1 MLTPKGTQVLTNAT
15 NDDEIIL
22 SWLSGKA
29 KTTKV
34 SYYSTAKQF
43 REFIGKPLSDVM
55 IEDLNLW
62 CDRLKMTY
70 KPVTVQDKILIIKS
84 LYSYCF
90 SVGYLQNN
98 IMALIKTPKVK
109 DDLAQRILDEREVKL
124 LINATSNHR
133 DKVILAL
140 MYGCG
145 LRVSEVSELTWGDL
159 KNGKLT
165 VYGKGNKTRTVIVPE
180 SVIMMLLNLKP
191 HPKLPYMFTSR
202 SQTRLSRVSI
212 FKMVKKCAE
221 MSGLSDKISPHFL
234 RHSHAS
240 HSLKNGANVRLV
252 QASLGHSSVTTTERY
267 LHIDPDECSSQFIN
281 L

>member
-1 MLTPKGTQVLTNAT
+1 MLIKNGINVLTNST

-34 SYYSTAKQF
+34 SYHSTSKQF
-43 REFIGKPLSDVM
+43 REFIGKSLSEVM

-84 LYSYCF
+84 LFSYCHQ
-90 SVGYLQNN
+90 VGYLPNN
-98 IMALIKTPKVK
+98 ITALIKTPKVK
-109 DDLAQRILDEREVKL
+109 NDLAQRILDEKEVKR
-124 LINATSNHR
+124 LINTASNHR
-133 DKVILAL
+133 DRVILAL

-145 LRVSEVSELTWGDL
+145 LRVSEVSELTWNDL
-159 KNGKLT
+159 RDGKLT

-180 SVIMMLLNLKP
+180 SVLIMLKELKH
-191 HPKLPYMFTSR
+191 HPELPYIFTSR

-212 FKMVKKCAE
+212 FKMVKKCADKA
-221 MSGLSDKISPHFL
+221 GLSDKISPHFL

-252 QASLGHSSVTTTERY
+252 QTTLGHSSVTTTERY

-281 L
+281 F